1 MQSNMPKGW
10 YTDPYDP
17 TQELWWD
24 GAKWHP
30 DAKRPL
36 DIKAS
41 EQNEKYCSNCSALL
55 DSWWL
60 KCLKCDQG
68 QNGQIMNT
76 SDTGTLSDNSSKR
89 SKQPHKKISQT
100 ADFENFSELEG
111 FRNSIILYV
120 FSILFSVLS
129 GFKDISTFNGNGLSE
144 SGALALQFLSIAL
157 FVYANAPLVIKARN
171 NGIYVFSYWWHLIT
185 AGLVTIGG
193 ILLPTSYSENFVVGI
208 VIFSPSYIL
217 VTLQLLQVRLG
228 NISSEKSDS
237 LKLKNMVFGFIFP
250 IVLLLISID
259 FADYLVSYYID
270 QEKWQA
276 AIKLCAGI
284 SFALG
289 GMQAESFPKL
299 NRWPNRIQND
309 ASFQWKKIAIAS
321 IVFLAI
327 FLVGGFIAIEV
338 SKN

>member
-36 DIKAS
+36 DAKDS
-41 EQNEKYCSNCSALL
+41 DVNEKYCSNCSALL

-60 KCLKCDQG
+60 NCLKCDQG

-76 SDTGTLSDNSSKR
+76 SDKGTLSDNSSKR
-89 SKQPHKKISQT
+89 SKRPHKKISQT
-100 ADFENFSELEG
+100 ADFENFSEIDG

-120 FSILFSVLS
+120 FSIVFSVLS
-129 GFKDISTFNGNGLSE
+129 AFKDISAFNGNGLTE
-144 SGALALQFLSIAL
+144 SGALSLQILSIAL

-185 AGLVTIGG
+185 AGLATIGG
-193 ILLPTSYSENFVVGI
+193 FLLPTSYFENFVVGI
-208 VIFSPSYIL
+208 VIFIPSYIL

-250 IVLLLISID
+250 IVSLLIFID
-259 FADYLVSYYID
+259 IVDYLVSYLID
-270 QEKWQA
+270 QERWQEA
-276 AIKLCAGI
+276 FKLFCSAGL
-284 SFALG
+284 ALG
-289 GMQAESFPKL
+289 AMEVDSFPKL
-299 NRWPNRIQND
+299 NRWPNRIQNE
-309 ASFQWKKIAIAS
+309 ASFQGKEIMKRI

-327 FLVGGFIAIEV
+327 ILVGGFIAIQV